1 MDYRDRLQEVLDSR
15 APEPDDNR
23 GWELARAIASTNE
36 WDLADEFETMSI
48 EHIIRTN
55 TFDQA
60 LEKYNNVLRRQE
72 KRRGQNVL
80 LDSTKG

>member
-15 APEPDDNR
+15 APETDDNR
-23 GWELARAIASTNE
+23 GWELARAIARTNE
-36 WDLADEFETMSI
+36 WDLADEFGTMSI

-60 LEKYNNVLRRQE
+60 LEKYNNILIRRE
-72 KRRGQNVL
+72 NRRKSYAILG
-80 LDSTKG
+80 STE

>member
-23 GWELARAIASTNE
+23 GWELARAIARTNE
-36 WDLADEFETMSI
+36 WDLADEFGTMSI
-48 EHIIRTN
+48 EHILNTN

-60 LEKYNNVLRRQE
+60 LEKYNNVLIRRE
-72 KRRGQNVL
+72 KRRTRNVIPG
-80 LDSTKG
+80 SAE